1 MKTKKILL
9 SSILTLALCLSLI
22 CGATFALFTS
32 TSTANIAVS
41 SGKVNMTAEIEN
53 VKLSY
58 QKPNTDN
65 TAYET
70 VEGELFEGNATV
82 EGNKISLEKLVPGDK
97 ITLDIVVYNES
108 NVASKYQTLVGISSD
123 NGLFDG
129 LAVTLDNVTYTGA
142 TAKSEWIDAVAVAEK
157 TKIQTVAVSIE
168 LPIDA
173 RNEYQ
178 DKSCELYLT
187 VNAVQGNA
195 LCTNP
200 VENTVELYTA
210 RDLLMFAEKVNS
222 GTNYKDWTI
231 VMMND
236 IDMAG
241 VTMAPIGTLAGGGDF
256 AGTFDGS
263 GKTLKNLTIVGTDVN
278 GTGLFGSNDEHNG
291 QIVVKNLTID
301 GANISGPKNVGAF
314 IGMSYAGTVEKCCV
328 RNSTIIATGE
338 KRASTLVANAVSK
351 VSITDC
357 QAIDCTVVARENAAD
372 LFANISEDSTNKNNT
387 ATRVNVITATAI
399 TTAEDLVAFAKDVN
413 ENGNNYAGKTVMLMN
428 DIDLN
433 NVAWT
438 PIGQTGGYSA
448 KTYFQGTFD
457 GNGKTISNLTI
468 GESSWEK
475 GSNDGKHFATGFF
488 GFIDMSSTTIKNV
501 TFDNANVEGHHWVG
515 VVAGYMT
522 GTIKNVV
529 VKNSTV
535 TSTYK
540 TSEADGDKA
549 GGIVG
554 YLNQGSITGCTVSDS
569 TVTAVRDCGSIVGF
583 STDNGSVTGNKAK
596 NCTVYYSTDNSDQIG
611 GEIAGKRANGV
622 SDNTATNVTVS
633 KLVTVST
640 APELSAALNKTYTED
655 TTVMLTKDITLT
667 SEWGE
672 HSLDGRNNANL
683 TINGNGNTIYGLTST
698 NYYSGNGFN
707 SNGLVT
713 YIKPGLSSVT
723 FKNLTIDGATLT
735 NEGGDSAATGV
746 FVGDI
751 NTVNVTFDTCTVK
764 GANVNCYKWAGG
776 FIGYIQDVYGNK
788 SIKLIN
794 CVVSDSNINTTD
806 SSVGGLVGQHYTNLT
821 ITGCK
826 IMGTTT
832 IKCAEN
838 RTGTVAKAGYLLGTA
853 TVKTTTIS
861 NITVES
867 TVTLNTMGGTTYDT
881 TNYVGRIDGG
891 ATVNGVT
898 PNS

>member
-70 VEGELFEGNATV
+70 VEGELFAGNATV

-173 RNEYQ
+173 GNEYQ

-210 RDLLMFAEKVNS
+210 RDLLMFAEEVNS

-241 VTMAPIGTLAGGGDF
+241 VTMAPIGTLAGGRDF

-263 GKTLKNLTIVGTDVN
+263 GKMLKNLTIVGTDVN

-314 IGMSYAGTVEKCCV
+314 IGMSYAGTVENCCV
-328 RNSTIIATGE
+328 KNSTIIATGE

-351 VSITDC
+351 VSITNC

-372 LFANISEDSTNKNNT
+372 LFANIREDSTNKNNT

-413 ENGNNYAGKTVMLMN
+413 ENGNSYAGKTVMLMN

-438 PIGQTGGYSA
+438 PIGQTGGDSA

-457 GNGKTISNLTI
+457 GNGKTISNLNV
-468 GESSWEK
+468 SVWD
-475 GSNDGKHFATGFF
+475 SNEGKNYASGLF
-488 GFIDMSSTTIKNV
+488 GFIDVASATIKNLTV
-501 TFDNANVEGHHWVG
+501 DNAKVVGHHWAGVIAGYLTGDIVNCHVINANVTCKH
-515 VVAGYMT
+515 A
-522 GTIKNVV
+522 ND
-529 VKNSTV
+529 
-535 TSTYK
+535 
-540 TSEADGDKA
+540 EACGDKA
-549 GGIVG
+549 GVIVG
-554 YLNQGSITGCTVSDS
+554 YINAGTVKNCTATKC
-569 TVTAVRDCGSIVGF
+569 TVTAGRDAGQIVGAAK
-583 STDNGSVTGNKAK
+583 TEQVTGCSATDV
-596 NCTVYYSTDNSDQIG
+596 TV
-611 GEIAGKRANGV
+611 
-622 SDNTATNVTVS
+622 TAT
-633 KLVTVST
+633 
-640 APELSAALNKTYTED
+640 
-655 TTVMLTKDITLT
+655 
-667 SEWGE
+667 
-672 HSLDGRNNANL
+672 
-683 TINGNGNTIYGLTST
+683 
-698 NYYSGNGFN
+698 
-707 SNGLVT
+707 
-713 YIKPGLSSVT
+713 
-723 FKNLTIDGATLT
+723 
-735 NEGGDSAATGV
+735 GD
-746 FVGDI
+746 
-751 NTVNVTFDTCTVK
+751 CT
-764 GANVNCYKWAGG
+764 GANVRNDV
-776 FIGYIQDVYGNK
+776 IGRV
-788 SIKLIN
+788 L
-794 CVVSDSNINTTD
+794 
-806 SSVGGLVGQHYTNLT
+806 
-821 ITGCK
+821 
-826 IMGTTT
+826 
-832 IKCAEN
+832 
-838 RTGTVAKAGYLLGTA
+838 
-853 TVKTTTIS
+853 
-861 NITVES
+861 
-867 TVTLNTMGGTTYDT
+867 
-881 TNYVGRIDGG
+881 
-891 ATVNGVT
+891 
-898 PNS
+898 

>member
-70 VEGELFEGNATV
+70 VEGELFAGNATV

-173 RNEYQ
+173 NNECQ

-210 RDLLMFAEKVNS
+210 RDLLMFAEEVNS

-241 VTMAPIGTLAGGGDF
+241 VTMAPIGTLAGGRDF
-256 AGTFDGS
+256 DGTFDGS

-291 QIVVKNLTID
+291 QTVVKNLTID

-314 IGMSYAGTVEKCCV
+314 IGMSYAGTVENCCV
-328 RNSTIIATGE
+328 KNSTIIATGE

-351 VSITDC
+351 VSITNC

-372 LFANISEDSTNKNNT
+372 LFANIREDSINKNNT

-413 ENGNNYAGKTVMLMN
+413 ENGNSYAGKTVMLMN

-448 KTYFQGTFD
+448 KNYFQGTFD
-457 GNGKTISNLTI
+457 GNGKTISNLNV
-468 GESSWEK
+468 SVWEE
-475 GSNDGKHFATGFF
+475 GTDGGKNYASGLF
-488 GFIDMSSTTIKNV
+488 GFIDAASATIKNL
-501 TFDNANVEGHHWVG
+501 TIDNATVVGHHWTG
-515 VVAGYMT
+515 VVAGYLT
-522 GTIKNVV
+522 GTIENCT
-529 VKNSTV
+529 VKNATV
-535 TSTYK
+535 TCAHAND
-540 TSEADGDKA
+540 EACGDKA
-549 GGIVG
+549 GVIVG
-554 YLNQGSITGCTVSDS
+554 YVNSGTVSNCMA
-569 TVTAVRDCGSIVGF
+569 TKCAVAAGRDAGQIVGAAK
-583 STDNGSVTGNKAK
+583 TDQVT
-596 NCTVYYSTDNSDQIG
+596 NCS
-611 GEIAGKRANGV
+611 
-622 SDNTATNVTVS
+622 ATNVTV
-633 KLVTVST
+633 T
-640 APELSAALNKTYTED
+640 ATED
-655 TTVMLTKDITLT
+655 CTGKNIRNDVI
-667 SEWGE
+667 
-672 HSLDGRNNANL
+672 GRVL
-683 TINGNGNTIYGLTST
+683 
-698 NYYSGNGFN
+698 
-707 SNGLVT
+707 
-713 YIKPGLSSVT
+713 
-723 FKNLTIDGATLT
+723 
-735 NEGGDSAATGV
+735 
-746 FVGDI
+746 
-751 NTVNVTFDTCTVK
+751 
-764 GANVNCYKWAGG
+764 
-776 FIGYIQDVYGNK
+776 
-788 SIKLIN
+788 
-794 CVVSDSNINTTD
+794 
-806 SSVGGLVGQHYTNLT
+806 
-821 ITGCK
+821 
-826 IMGTTT
+826 
-832 IKCAEN
+832 
-838 RTGTVAKAGYLLGTA
+838 
-853 TVKTTTIS
+853 
-861 NITVES
+861 
-867 TVTLNTMGGTTYDT
+867 
-881 TNYVGRIDGG
+881 
-891 ATVNGVT
+891 
-898 PNS
+898 

>member
-70 VEGELFEGNATV
+70 VEGELFAGNATV

-157 TKIQTVAVSIE
+157 TKIQTVAVSIG

-173 RNEYQ
+173 GNGYQ

-210 RDLLMFAEKVNS
+210 RDLLMFAEEVNS

-241 VTMAPIGTLAGGGDF
+241 VTMAPIGTLAGGRDF
-256 AGTFDGS
+256 DGTFDGS
-263 GKTLKNLTIVGTDVN
+263 GKTLKNLTIVGTDVH
-278 GTGLFGSNDEHNG
+278 GTGLFGSNDEYNG
-291 QIVVKNLTID
+291 QTVVKNLTID

-314 IGMSYAGTVEKCCV
+314 IGMSYAGKVENCCV
-328 RNSTIIATGE
+328 KNSTIIATGE

-351 VSITDC
+351 VSITNC
-357 QAIDCTVVARENAAD
+357 QAIDCTVVARENAAE
-372 LFANISEDSTNKNNT
+372 LFANIREDSTNKNNT

-413 ENGNNYAGKTVMLMN
+413 ENGNSYAGKTVMLMN

-438 PIGQTGGYSA
+438 PIGQAGGDSA

-475 GSNDGKHFATGFF
+475 GSNDGQNFATGFF
-488 GFIDMSSTTIKNV
+488 GFIDMGSTTIKNV
-501 TFDNANVEGHHWVG
+501 TFDKANVEGHHWVG

-522 GTIKNVV
+522 GTVSDV
-529 VKNSTV
+529 TVTNSTV
-535 TSTYK
+535 TSSYK
-540 TSEADGDKA
+540 TSAADGDKA

-569 TVTAVRDCGSIVGF
+569 TVTAVRDNGSVVGY
-583 STDNGSVTGNKAK
+583 STASGSVTGNTAE
-596 NCTVYYSTDNSDQIG
+596 NCTVYYSTDNSAQIG
-611 GEIAGKRANGV
+611 GEIAGKRAQGV
-622 SDNTATNVTVS
+622 SDNTANNVTVILNTS
-633 KLVTVST
+633 VST
-640 APELSAALNKTYTED
+640 AEQLAAALTADADKIEVVLANDIELDISSLGTQIPGSGQYRLGGAD
-655 TTVMLTKDITLT
+655 TQEIEIDL
-667 SEWGE
+667 
-672 HSLDGRNNANL
+672 
-683 TINGNGNTIYGLTST
+683 NGKNFKLTST
-698 NYYSGNGFN
+698 YMLALGATNSEATITVKNG
-707 SNGLVT
+707 T
-713 YIKPGLSSVT
+713 MSSYTSFAQTWNMYDIMFTDCDWVLDGVT
-723 FKNLTIDGATLT
+723 FENAV
-735 NEGGDSAATGV
+735 A
-746 FVGDI
+746 I
-751 NTVNVTFDTCTVK
+751 NN
-764 GANVNCYKWAGG
+764 AG
-776 FIGYIQDVYGNK
+776 
-788 SIKLIN
+788 
-794 CVVSDSNINTTD
+794 
-806 SSVGGLVGQHYTNLT
+806 
-821 ITGCK
+821 
-826 IMGTTT
+826 
-832 IKCAEN
+832 
-838 RTGTVAKAGYLLGTA
+838 
-853 TVKTTTIS
+853 
-861 NITVES
+861 S
-867 TVTLNTMGGTTYDT
+867 TVTMNNVTINEVNDLYAIWICSGADVTMD
-881 TNYVGRIDGG
+881 RC
-891 ATVNGVT
+891 TVNSAGRAIKISDQYVAKVERRLTKLTVKNTTFKSVKKAAILVGSTAGANITLDNVDISGVT
-898 PNS
+898 EDSTNAVWVDNGTQTETGESYADCAGDVTVKDGSKIIEP